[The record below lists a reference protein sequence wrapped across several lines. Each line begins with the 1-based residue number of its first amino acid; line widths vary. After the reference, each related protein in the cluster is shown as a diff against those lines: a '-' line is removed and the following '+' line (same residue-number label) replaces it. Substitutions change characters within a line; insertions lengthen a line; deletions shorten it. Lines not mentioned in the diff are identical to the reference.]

1 MNIFILQKKAAP
13 LLLPVVLLLL
23 FKGSFGL
30 KKKIKFTLTVPHF
43 VLQEKRKK
51 FEKDSE
57 KYYSQVD
64 KHLNLSAKKKES
76 QLQEVRGSSRTF
88 FGCKASRVGD

>member
-1 MNIFILQKKAAP
+1 MDQKLGLGFESVGQKKSI
-13 LLLPVVLLLL
+13 
-23 FKGSFGL
+23 SFHIYL
-30 KKKIKFTLTVPHF
+30 H

-64 KHLNLSAKKKES
+64 KHVNLSAKKKET
-76 QLQEVRGSSRTF
+76 QLQEVTHKHTDSHTHATKMRSFELSF
-88 FGCKASRVGD
+88 LNF